1 MPPSP
6 PSQARIERSWTLR
19 RNCCVSPGQCLAG
32 IASLDGVLALLG
44 IGALAYGLWIITL
57 FCFVDVLAVSLA
69 GLCYMRHARDGETL
83 HLLDDGSVV
92 VEAERGGDITRQVF
106 NRNWVNVD
114 LERTSD
120 PQSATLW
127 LRQGATRMRIG
138 EFVPRH
144 RLGALQRDLRRAL
157 PWDGALHGA
166 PSGALQPL
174 TTT

>member
-6 PSQARIERSWTLR
+6 LSQARVERSWTLR

-32 IASLDGVLALLG
+32 IASLDGVLAILG
-44 IGALAYGLWIITL
+44 AGALAYGLWVITL
-57 FCFVDVLAVSLA
+57 FCLVDVLAVSLA

-83 HLLDDGSVV
+83 SLMDDGSVV
-92 VEAERGGDITRQVF
+92 VEAERGGNSTRQVF
-106 NRNWVNVD
+106 NRNWVHVD

-157 PWDGALHGA
+157 PWDGAAHGA
-166 PSGALQPL
+166 PSSALQSL

>member
-1 MPPSP
+1 MPPS
-6 PSQARIERSWTLR
+6 SLSEARVERSWTLR

-32 IASLDGVLALLG
+32 IASLDGVLAILG
-44 IGALAYGLWIITL
+44 VAALAYGLWVITL
-57 FCFVDVLAVSLA
+57 FCLVDVLAVSLA

-83 HLLDDGSVV
+83 YLLNDGSAV
-92 VEAERGGDITRQVF
+92 VEAERGGDMTRQVF

-114 LERTSD
+114 LERTAN

-144 RLGALQRDLRRAL
+144 RLGALQRELRRAL
-157 PWDGALHGA
+157 PWQQAVHGTPAATLH
-166 PSGALQPL
+166 PL